1 MVSENLWPWSAEAA
15 SSPQDSTSPYR
26 VAQEPNVPV
35 NDPRFRKL
43 VQGIEYSRWLLLSYN
58 LVLLGLLLLF
68 TAEHWGRLVL
78 DAYSRR
84 RRRTDKP
91 RDNANDEGSTSSSS
105 SSTLE
110 GTATPPTKRK
120 LGYGVEERRLLLAP
134 TSIKKQAASGILGI
148 VFHYIK
154 AWAMYQPRPIPLL
167 HKQLPSNATT
177 LAVLVHYG
185 VNAFYL
191 FFKTPFSIPLLFV
204 FADRCSILFVSNLP
218 LLYLFAAKNQ
228 PISWLTGRSYESLN
242 IFHRRLGE
250 LVCLLAL
257 LHGLGMFGVWYTLL
271 KPVGFGLSRFL
282 LSRVILPG
290 IGALIAYELLYL
302 TSLAS
307 FRQRCYEAFLVLH
320 VGLQGAAL
328 VLLWLHHHRAR
339 VYVGIALLIFLV
351 DRIVFRLF
359 VKSTTMRADI
369 NILEDGQTVLVSTNW
384 DLPKPAGPLQRLL
397 GRSVSHG
404 WQPTDHAFIT
414 VPNMSLKHLTQAHP
428 FTIASPAPPSPDRSH
443 SDAQS
448 RHAWLSFLIR
458 AQQGFSRDLILHAQT
473 HSSIRV
479 RLDGPYGSRRPL
491 HLLQRSRLAI
501 VVAGGSGVAVAF
513 PLLWALL
520 NRRSPQS
527 DEESQQADGGP
538 RHVCFLWVVHSRP
551 QLSWLP
557 KQRLDELCERG
568 AHLLVPEPTEEAGRP
583 DVAGVVRDWV
593 ATYDGGPRGRIGVV
607 VSGPDGMNRTARN
620 ACAGLAKEG
629 RRVDVEVE
637 KFGW

>member
-1 MVSENLWPWSAEAA
+1 MESENLWPWSTEAA
-15 SSPQDSTSPYR
+15 SSPSGSTPLYR
-26 VAQEPNVPV
+26 VAERPNVPV

-58 LVLLGLLLLF
+58 LVLLGLVLLF
-68 TAEHWGRLVL
+68 AVEHWGRLLL
-78 DAYSRR
+78 DAHRRR
-84 RRRTDKP
+84 RRRTDKSRP
-91 RDNANDEGSTSSSS
+91 SANHEGPTSSSS

-110 GTATPPTKRK
+110 GTATPSTTKRK
-120 LGYGVEERRLLLAP
+120 LGYEDEERRLLLAP
-134 TSIKKQAASGILGI
+134 TSIKKHAAPGILGT
-148 VFHYIK
+148 VCHHIK
-154 AWAMYQPRPIPLL
+154 AWAMYQPRPIPWI

-177 LAVLVHYG
+177 LAVLVLYG

-191 FFKTPFSIPLLFV
+191 FFKTPLSIPLLFV
-204 FADRCSILFVSNLP
+204 FADRCSILFVANLP

-282 LSRVILPG
+282 LSKVIMPG
-290 IGALIAYELLYL
+290 IGALIAYELIYL

-307 FRQRCYEAFLVLH
+307 FRQRCYETFLVLH
-320 VGLQGAAL
+320 VGLQAAAL

-339 VYVGIALLIFLV
+339 IYVGIALLIFLV

-359 VKSTTMRADI
+359 IKSTTMRADI
-369 NILEDGQTVLVSTNW
+369 GILEDGQTVLVSTNW
-384 DLPKPAGPLQRLL
+384 DLPNSAGPLQRLL
-397 GRSVSHG
+397 RRNVSRG

-414 VPNMSLKHLTQAHP
+414 VPNMSHKNLTQAHP
-428 FTIASPAPPSPDRSH
+428 FTIASPAPPPPDSFQPG
-443 SDAQS
+443 DQS

-458 AQQGFSRDLILHAQT
+458 AQEGFSRDLILHAQT

-479 RLDGPYGSRRPL
+479 RLDGPYGSQRPV
-491 HLLQRSRLAI
+491 HLLQRSRLAVI
-501 VVAGGSGVAVAF
+501 VAGGSGVAVAF

-520 NRRSPQS
+520 NGRPSPP
-527 DEESQQADGGP
+527 DEESQHADGP
-538 RHVCFLWVVHSRP
+538 QHVCFLWIVHSRP
-551 QLSWLP
+551 QLSWLS
-557 KQRLDELCERG
+557 KQRLDELRERG
-568 AHLLVPEPTEEAGRP
+568 AHILVPEPTAEVGRP
-583 DVAGVVRDWV
+583 DVAGIVRDWV
-593 ATYDGGPRGRIGVV
+593 ATYDDGPGGRIGVV
-607 VSGPDGMNRTARN
+607 VSGPDGMNRAARN
-620 ACAGLAKEG
+620 TCAWLAKDG
-629 RRVDVEVE
+629 RRIDVEVE